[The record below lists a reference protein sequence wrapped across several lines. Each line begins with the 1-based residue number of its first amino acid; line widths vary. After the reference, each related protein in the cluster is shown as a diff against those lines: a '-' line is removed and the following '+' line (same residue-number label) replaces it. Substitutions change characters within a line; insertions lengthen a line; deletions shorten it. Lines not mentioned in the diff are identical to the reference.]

1 MRKQSGVTSEERTLA
16 ALGHGLTFV
25 EGGIIGPLVLYIVK
39 RDESPF
45 VAFHALQSLYFGLG
59 FLIVIMICFVIMFV
73 TLGFA
78 VFLLLPFLMFLSL
91 AYMVFEIIAA
101 IKAYNC
107 EWYQLPIAG
116 AMARAAHPPE

>member
-45 VAFHALQSLYFGLG
+45 VAFHTLQSLYFGLG
-59 FLIVIMICFVIMFV
+59 FLIVIMICFAIMFV

-78 VFLLLPFLMFLSL
+78 VLLLFPFLMFLSL
-91 AYMVFEIIAA
+91 AYMVFEIIAT
-101 IKAYNC
+101 IKAYNG